1 MEFLMGRSMNN
12 ALYNLE
18 VKDQFTEAMH
28 EMGYDLE
35 VRPRGLLL
43 VCFTVWWF
51 GLDLA

>member
-1 MEFLMGRSMNN
+1 MYYMSMEFLMGRSMNN

-35 VRPRGLLL
+35 VAPAARGFLS
-43 VCFTVWWF
+43 V
-51 GLDLA
+51 

>member
-18 VKDQFTEAMH
+18 VKEQFSEALR

-35 VRPRGLLL
+35 VC
-43 VCFTVWWF
+43 V
-51 GLDLA
+51 A